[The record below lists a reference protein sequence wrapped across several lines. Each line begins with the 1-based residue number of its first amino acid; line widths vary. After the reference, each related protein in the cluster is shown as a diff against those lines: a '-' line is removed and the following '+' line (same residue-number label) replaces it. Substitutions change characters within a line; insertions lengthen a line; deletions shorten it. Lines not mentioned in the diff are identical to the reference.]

1 MKLDQTS
8 IFNQAL
14 TKLYIELLV
23 VLSTVLGLFLLG
35 AMTKFAPLLSVLL
48 IVQLIKLVFVWFELE
63 DLKSLNV
70 NIVILDLNPT
80 TQEDED
86 EPHTH

>member
-1 MKLDQTS
+1 MKLDETS

-23 VLSTVLGLFLLG
+23 VLGTVLGLFLLG
-35 AMTKFAPLLSVLL
+35 TMTKFVPLLSVLL
-48 IVQLIKLVFVWFELE
+48 IVQLVKLVFVWFELE

-70 NIVILDLNPT
+70 DIVILELNPT
-80 TQEDED
+80 TQEDEND
-86 EPHTH
+86 TH